1 MTHQNLTTIR
11 CFALTLLCS
20 PNEGLL
26 DTILIHCVQQF
37 FFQDFCSRSY
47 NLYKSLDF
55 DICGSLSKNAITSFT
70 IIDRCGLP
78 ACCVPGCRRLLV
90 LCIPSPGP
98 ETCNKASFK
107 QIIYNQYA
115 SYELDH
121 QYITQQ
127 YHQSKTNF
135 MLVWQEHKPV
145 LGRYRNLVQNQA
157 GLFARNPT
165 VISSCKNCRLKELTN
180 VC

>member
-1 MTHQNLTTIR
+1 MS
-11 CFALTLLCS
+11 FADPRIWHWQKWYLCGSPLHDTPKPHHNQMFRSNSTLLAKWGTSRHYTYPLCS
-20 PNEGLL
+20 A
-26 DTILIHCVQQF
+26 V

-121 QYITQQ
+121 QLHYTAVSPI
-127 YHQSKTNF
+127 
-135 MLVWQEHKPV
+135 
-145 LGRYRNLVQNQA
+145 QNKLHA
-157 GLFARNPT
+157 CMARA
-165 VISSCKNCRLKELTN
+165 
-180 VC
+180 